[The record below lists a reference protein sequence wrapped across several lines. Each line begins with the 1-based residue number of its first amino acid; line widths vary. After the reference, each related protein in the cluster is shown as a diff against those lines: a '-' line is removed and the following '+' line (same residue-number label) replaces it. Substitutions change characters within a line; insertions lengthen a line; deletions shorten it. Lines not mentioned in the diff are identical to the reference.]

1 MSWQVGLTA
10 LVLVVV
16 GAAFLFAGYRLFRVL
31 VPIWGFIVGF
41 DLAVALGSNLLHAP
55 TLSSPLG
62 WILAIVVGLIF
73 AALAYAYYYLSVVVL
88 AGSVGFLIGEA
99 VAAAVAP
106 QASTGALVAGIIG
119 AVALAVVTIALDL
132 PKALIVVLTALS
144 GASAAVVG
152 VLLAL
157 GKVSLP
163 ALQASATGGSL
174 EVIRASGWLSLLT
187 LVLALIGMA
196 AQAGQLRATRYT
208 HAYAHRRSR
217 TTPVQQPAPGAPPRW
232 PAP

>member
-1 MSWQVGLTA
+1 MDWGTGLTA
-10 LVLVVV
+10 LVLIVV

-41 DLAVALGSNLLHAP
+41 DLAVALGRSLFHAP

-62 WILAIVVGLIF
+62 WALAIVVGLVF

-88 AGSVGFLIGEA
+88 AGSVGYLIGEA
-99 VAAAVAP
+99 ATSAVAS
-106 QASTGALVAGIIG
+106 QASAGALVVGVIG
-119 AVALAVVTIALDL
+119 AVALAVIAIALDL
-132 PKALIVVLTALS
+132 PKALIVVLTALG

-152 VLLAL
+152 ALLAL

-187 LVLALIGMA
+187 LVLALIGMG
-196 AQAGQLRATRYT
+196 AQASRLRATRYT

-217 TTPVQQPAPGAPPRW
+217 TTPVEQTTPGAPPRW